1 MANDWILDVLAD
13 LRAFS
18 SLNGMPR
25 LAEHLDD
32 ATLAAA
38 AEIAVAKGI
47 AEADRGDGHA
57 VVMTAAMVYAEG
69 SERIAD
75 GAGVRR
81 NA

>member
-1 MANDWILDVLAD
+1 MANDWILDVLSD
-13 LRAFS
+13 LRAFA

-38 AEIAVAKGI
+38 AEIAAAKAAG
-47 AEADRGDGHA
+47 DKLKGDGQA
-57 VVMTAAMVYAEG
+57 VTTAAAVENVEG
-69 SERIAD
+69 HERITD
-75 GAGVRR
+75 GAGLRR

>member
-13 LRAFS
+13 LRTFA

-32 ATLAAA
+32 ATLAAG
-38 AEIAVAKGI
+38 AEISAAGLLGND
-47 AEADRGDGHA
+47 AGGDGQT
-57 VVMTAAMVYAEG
+57 VVTARAQAHGEG
-69 SERIAD
+69 SEPIA
-75 GAGVRR
+75 GLPGVRR

>member
-13 LRAFS
+13 LRAFA

-38 AEIAVAKGI
+38 AEIAGAKARAEEAKG
-47 AEADRGDGHA
+47 DGQA
-57 VVMTAAMVYAEG
+57 VTMAVAARDAEG
-69 SERIAD
+69 SERGAD
-75 GAGVRR
+75 EAGVRR